1 MEREL
6 LYGCIAA
13 RDAFDVTP
21 NRMLPKSFRFRST
34 DDLSRFLDVLIE
46 RAGNAGITALDS
58 GGQKC

>member
-34 DDLSRFLDVLIE
+34 DDLSRFLDTLIE
-46 RAGNAGITALDS
+46 RAGNERILPLDS
-58 GGQKC
+58 GSPKC